1 MGDARG
7 YCDGGHVVL
16 DCFRETLCGARTAV
30 RNIAGAEEND
40 RV

>member
-1 MGDARG
+1 MGDVRR
-7 YCDGGHVVL
+7 YCEGGHMVL
-16 DCFRETLCGARTAV
+16 DCFRETLWGARTAV